1 MGLLTDYI
9 NAALKQANYR
19 PGEGGF
25 IEATVPGLSSL
36 LVRSRSF
43 EECRERLQTEL
54 ELFLAKAL
62 LAHEAIPE
70 LSGVDHALQELALTV
85 HPTSSPTEQALLQT
99 TRTIL
104 EEVRALRRGG
114 GGGGRPEHR
123 PHQPPPQPKPEP
135 KKPSTRVGDYL
146 ADVGLQL
153 QLSRNGGPEAEEK
166 ALDRISA
173 FMGERFA
180 AVEPLYDKMKTAA
193 TKSTTAKGGSE
204 FQLSLKS
211 ASQQDIG
218 SITQLCVSLK
228 EAGVLQSYTYNST
241 QRRVYA
247 KLSSEG
253 RLQNFV
259 TGGWL
264 ERYVKQEV
272 SLALKRRNLQHDLLY
287 NALIVY
293 PNGDKFEVDLLART
307 PNLFTMVECKTGN
320 YEEALDR
327 HVRMAQDLRIP
338 PKQVLY
344 VLLGVDEKVLDELT
358 RQWGFTFANE
368 KILGERVERLLS

>member
-1 MGLLTDYI
+1 MGILTDYI
-9 NAALKQANYR
+9 SSALKQANYR

-25 IEATVPGLSSL
+25 FEATVPGLSNL
-36 LVRSRSF
+36 LVRGRSF

-54 ELFLAKAL
+54 ELFLAKSL

-114 GGGGRPEHR
+114 GGGKPDHR
-123 PHQPPPQPKPEP
+123 PPQPQPKPEP

-146 ADVGLQL
+146 AEVGLQL
-153 QLSRNGGPEAEEK
+153 QLSRNGGPDAEEK

-173 FMGERFA
+173 FIGERFA
-180 AVEPLYDKMKTAA
+180 AIEPLYDKMKTAA
-193 TKSTTAKGGSE
+193 AKSTNAKGGFE

-218 SITQLCVSLK
+218 SITQLCVLLK

-247 KLSSEG
+247 KLSSDG

-264 ERYVKQEV
+264 ERYVKQET

-307 PNLFTMVECKTGN
+307 LNTFVMVECKTGN

-338 PKQVLY
+338 AKQVLY

-368 KILGERVERLLS
+368 KILGERLERLLS